1 MTRRVRAIS
10 TSRSATSRLV
20 ACFALL
26 AFLLQGFALQTHIHQ
41 QIQPVIAKLA
51 PAADGQATLSAAKPL
66 GQQPLK
72 THDPL
77 DQSNCRL
84 CQELVHAGSY
94 VTPAAL
100 AFVAGLDWITAHIP
114 VPAPDS
120 GTPAQA
126 FAWQSRG
133 PPQH

>member
-1 MTRRVRAIS
+1 MTRRARAIS
-10 TSRSATSRLV
+10 TSRSTTSRLV
-20 ACFALL
+20 ACLALL

-51 PAADGQATLSAAKPL
+51 PADNQATLPAAIPL

-77 DQSNCRL
+77 DQGNCRL

-94 VTPAAL
+94 VTPSAL
-100 AFVAGLDWITAHIP
+100 ALVAGQDWITAHILA
-114 VPAPDS
+114 PAPDS

>member
-1 MTRRVRAIS
+1 MTRRGRAFS

-51 PAADGQATLSAAKPL
+51 APDSQAGLPAARLLD
-66 GQQPLK
+66 QQPRK
-72 THDPL
+72 TNDPL
-77 DQSNCRL
+77 DQGHCRL
-84 CQELVHAGSY
+84 CHELVHAGSY
-94 VTPAAL
+94 VTPTAL
-100 AFVAGLDWITAHIP
+100 ALAAGLDWITARI
-114 VPAPDS
+114 PAPARVF
-120 GTPAQA
+120 GTSAQA